1 MFRVDI
7 VINFL
12 DMSEANRK
20 KNIDTL
26 VPDLEEMNFEGP
38 NLLPLE
44 EEDLE
49 EEAVSA
55 L

>member
-1 MFRVDI
+1 MTILIPVVGISD
-7 VINFL
+7 N
-12 DMSEANRK
+12 SK
-20 KNIDTL
+20 KKKIDSL
-26 VPDLEEMNFEGP
+26 VPDLDEMNFEGP

-44 EEDLE
+44 EDLE